1 MAGIMKTLWDESSE
15 LEDETL
21 TPHSIL
27 SNDYTSPSND
37 EKELDDV
44 IDDLKE
50 NNGIIDES
58 LNISD
63 KK

>member
-27 SNDYTSPSND
+27 SDDYTSPSDD

-44 IDDLKE
+44 IDDQKE
-50 NNGIIDES
+50 DDEIIDET
-58 LNISD
+58 LKVSD

>member
-27 SNDYTSPSND
+27 SDDYTSPSDD
-37 EKELDDV
+37 EKGLDDV
-44 IDDLKE
+44 IDDQKE
-50 NNGIIDES
+50 DDEIIDET
-58 LNISD
+58 LKVSD

>member
-27 SNDYTSPSND
+27 SDDYTSPSDD
-37 EKELDDV
+37 EKGLDDV
-44 IDDLKE
+44 IDDQKE
-50 NNGIIDES
+50 DGEIIDET
-58 LNISD
+58 LKVSD
-63 KK
+63 KE

>member
-27 SNDYTSPSND
+27 SDDYTSPSDD
-37 EKELDDV
+37 EKGLDDV
-44 IDDLKE
+44 IDNQKE
-50 NNGIIDES
+50 DDEIIDET
-58 LNISD
+58 LKVSD

>member
-27 SNDYTSPSND
+27 SDDYTSPSDD
-37 EKELDDV
+37 EKVLDDV
-44 IDDLKE
+44 IDDQKE
-50 NNGIIDES
+50 DGEIIDET
-58 LNISD
+58 LKVSD
-63 KK
+63 KE

>member
-27 SNDYTSPSND
+27 SDDYTSPSDD
-37 EKELDDV
+37 EKGLDDV
-44 IDDLKE
+44 IDDQKE
-50 NNGIIDES
+50 DHEIIDET
-58 LNISD
+58 LKVSD

>member
-27 SNDYTSPSND
+27 SDDYTSPSDD
-37 EKELDDV
+37 EKGLDDV
-44 IDDLKE
+44 IDDQKE
-50 NNGIIDES
+50 DDEIIDET
-58 LNISD
+58 LKVSD
-63 KK
+63 KE

>member
-27 SNDYTSPSND
+27 SDDYTSPSDD
-37 EKELDDV
+37 EKGLDDV
-44 IDDLKE
+44 IDDQKE
-50 NNGIIDES
+50 DDEIIDET
-58 LNISD
+58 LKVSD
-63 KK
+63 K